1 MEEKREGGALN
12 YEISS
17 SIYRLKLAQRRDAQ
31 GFNCGLTRGEAAE
44 NSIIMR

>member
-17 SIYRLKLAQRRDAQ
+17 SIYRLKLAQRRDPQ
-31 GFNCGLTRGEAAE
+31 GFSVAMLGPLRGSMTA
-44 NSIIMR
+44 